1 MRYGG
6 DNRGRLLIIVLV
18 VTSLLF
24 ITLDLRGVQVIDGLR
39 TGTQTA
45 LSPVQ
50 KFGSWAVSPFRNF
63 LSDVTHLGRT
73 RNQLEKLKSENDKLR
88 LELQNREVADAQL
101 KQLKGVLDLAGTA
114 GFKVVNAKVISQGS
128 NTSFTQT
135 ITIDAGTT
143 SGIKSNMTVL
153 SGYGLVGVVKSAYST
168 SALVQLASDPGF
180 RIGVRIA
187 GTQQIGILSGQGTRK
202 GVVQLLDNTTL
213 IRKGDVILARG
224 SDNSRPFVPGVPIG
238 EVTSVDNSPGAVTQT
253 ADVKFYSNFST
264 LGIVAVVVSAA
275 ASDPRDALVPPKP
288 RPTPL
293 PTVTIYATPPTPS
306 PSPTATK

>member
-306 PSPTATK
+306 PSPTVTK